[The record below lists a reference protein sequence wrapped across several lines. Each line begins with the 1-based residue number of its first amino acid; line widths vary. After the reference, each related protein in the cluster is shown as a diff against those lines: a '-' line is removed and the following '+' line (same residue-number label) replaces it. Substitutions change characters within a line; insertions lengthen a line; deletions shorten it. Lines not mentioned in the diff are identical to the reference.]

1 MDNKIL
7 SFIEDTILHKQYVL
21 ESGKLLSE
29 YLIKNGEFDLALELL
44 KRCAVHDNSKF
55 EYEEIMAFAS
65 LDNSKNTMKDPNA
78 SMDDFMKKAISIHWK
93 NNRHHPE
100 YYDNLNDMTLLD
112 ILEMACDCYSRSLQ
126 FGTDLLS
133 FIEIRQ
139 KERFNMPEDIYESFQ
154 LEYEQLLK
162 YLVYF

>member
-65 LDNSKNTMKDPNA
+65 LDNSKNTPHRKHNNHRNNCFSSTPTNGCDTMRK
-78 SMDDFMKKAISIHWK
+78 SKKK
-93 NNRHHPE
+93 
-100 YYDNLNDMTLLD
+100 
-112 ILEMACDCYSRSLQ
+112 
-126 FGTDLLS
+126 
-133 FIEIRQ
+133 IEHTNSTHLFYT
-139 KERFNMPEDIYESFQ
+139 K
-154 LEYEQLLK
+154 
-162 YLVYF
+162 VYNIWFLIK